1 MKRFVFAC
9 LGLASLSAAGC
20 CCGSGGMGYPY
31 GAGYP
36 AAAPVGSA
44 YAPMYS
50 TQATYVGPTTTA
62 AVPTTYASGAPVTAS
77 LVPMESLPTY

>member
-1 MKRFVFAC
+1 MKRFVLAC
-9 LGLASLSAAGC
+9 LGLASLFAAGC
-20 CCGSGGMGYPY
+20 CCGQGMGNPY

-36 AAAPVGSA
+36 AGTPVGSA

-62 AVPTTYASGAPVTAS
+62 AVPTTYVNGAPVTAS

>member
-1 MKRFVFAC
+1 MKRFALVC

-20 CCGSGGMGYPY
+20 CCGQGMGYPY
-31 GAGYP
+31 GAGYN
-36 AAAPVGSA
+36 AAPVGSA

-62 AVPTTYASGAPVTAS
+62 AVPTTYVNGAPVTAS